1 MLSNGFLPRFKHET
15 EKLWK
20 GKPLD
25 PQIYGFQ
32 FQAGTRWFPGL
43 SEQQILAFENEV
55 CARFPNDFRAFLRAM
70 NGTDLPT
77 LNIYG
82 SSGQPMRESIGVYS
96 FPRDLER
103 VMRCIS
109 EVNEDRDTLRGTL
122 SDEGFELSENTKLVP
137 IYMHRFVACEEDQD
151 RCAVLSIADPEDA
164 IVYGKELQEYL
175 EREFLG
181 KVSSWAN

>member
-1 MLSNGFLPRFKHET
+1 MLSNGFLLRFRRET
-15 EKLWK
+15 EELWRE
-20 GKPLD
+20 KPLD

-32 FQAGTRWFPGL
+32 FQAGTRWVPGL
-43 SEQQILAFENEV
+43 SDGQILAYENEV
-55 CARFPNDFRAFLRAM
+55 CARFPSDFRAFLRLM

-82 SSGQPMRESIGVYS
+82 SSGEPTRESFGVYS

-103 VMRCIS
+103 VKCCIS
-109 EVNEDRDTLRGTL
+109 GVNENRDTLRATL
-122 SDEGFELSENTKLVP
+122 SEEGFELSEKTKLVP

-151 RCAVLSIADPEDA
+151 RCVVLSIADPDDA

-181 KVSSWAN
+181 KVPG